1 MNRRWLIGA
10 LGALGALAALPAVA
24 GAQSLDS
31 LKGLLS
37 SSDPIVGALKGTLGV
52 TDSQAEGGL
61 GSILTLAQEKLAKG
75 DFDKIAQVVPGTQK
89 YLDAAKKLGAVTGP
103 LANSAGL
110 NSAFSKLGIPP
121 EKAAKFTPTVLDA
134 VGKVGGD
141 SARSMLASVLK

>member
-1 MNRRWLIGA
+1 MNRRWIV
-10 LGALGALAALPAVA
+10 GALAALPAVA

-37 SSDPIVGALKGTLGV
+37 SSDPIVGALKGALGV
-52 TDSQAEGGL
+52 TDKQAEGGL

-103 LANSAGL
+103 LTNSAGL
-110 NSAFSKLGIPP
+110 NSAFAKLGIPP
-121 EKAAKFTPTVLDA
+121 EKAAQFTPTVLDA

>member
-1 MNRRWLIGA
+1 MNRRWIV
-10 LGALGALAALPAVA
+10 GALAALPAVA

-31 LKGLLS
+31 LKSLLS
-37 SSDPIVGALKGTLGV
+37 SSDPIVGALKSTLGV

-75 DFDKIAQVVPGTQK
+75 DFDKIAQVVPGSQTD
-89 YLDAAKKLGAVTGP
+89 LDAAKKLGAVTGP
-103 LANSAGL
+103 LTNSAGL

-121 EKAAKFTPTVLDA
+121 DKAAQFTPTVLDA

-141 SARSMLASVLK
+141 SARSMLASALK

>member
-10 LGALGALAALPAVA
+10 LTALPVVA

-37 SSDPIVGALKGTLGV
+37 STDPIVGALKSALGV
-52 TDSQAEGGL
+52 TDNQAQGGL
-61 GSILTLAQEKLAKG
+61 GSILTLAQEHLAKG
-75 DFDKIAQVVPGTQK
+75 DFDKIAQVVPGAQK

-103 LANSAGL
+103 VKNSAGL
-110 NSAFSKLGIPP
+110 NSAYSRLGIAP
-121 EKAAKFTPTVLDA
+121 ETAAKFTPTVLDA

-141 SARSMLASVLK
+141 SVRNLLAGALK